1 MNDNLRPSQRLR
13 WLRKPLTKKQKR
25 DRERY
30 EREHLSRYGS
40 DLTQA
45 RQRKRTSGKA
55 TNQNERKPTTEREVK
70 PH

>member
-1 MNDNLRPSQRLR
+1 M
-13 WLRKPLTKKQKR
+13 TKKQKR

-30 EREHLSRYGS
+30 KREHLTRYGS

-55 TNQNERKPTTEREVK
+55 TNQNERKPTTERQVK
-70 PH
+70 SH